1 MRRLTVLFLLVLSVL
16 TVYAETEKGAQI
28 TGKVIDASTKQGME
42 FANISLRKTGSKE
55 FINRKKPLSWCW
67 IRPKRC
73 VRRGCNKRLYA
84 GIAV

>member
-1 MRRLTVLFLLVLSVL
+1 MLVLSVL

-55 FINRKKPLSWCW
+55 FIKGTVSDQLRIGQNGLNNLLREYIWFK
-67 IRPKRC
+67 
-73 VRRGCNKRLYA
+73 NNQENT
-84 GIAV
+84 IAII